1 MKRRE
6 FITLVGGCAIAW
18 PLSVR
23 AQQTTVPVVGFL
35 HGAAL
40 ADGFAKA
47 EAAGFRSGLAETG
60 YIEGRNVV
68 IEYRWAE
75 SHYDRLPDLATDL
88 IRRNVAVIAAG
99 TTPAALAAKAATA
112 TIPIVFQFGVDPVK
126 AGVVSSLNHPGGNV
140 TGIVNLSPGL
150 MAKRIELIH
159 QVVPDAKI
167 IAALLNPAV
176 PAFSDQEVA
185 DAQAAHTALGIQVE
199 LLAASTPAAVDA
211 AFSKAVELHAVALV
225 VGSDIL
231 FIVRPIEMAALAMR
245 FGIPSIHPVRGFV
258 AAGGL
263 MSYGSDFVD
272 AYRLMGIYTGRVL
285 KGEKPANL
293 PVQQATKFEMVINL
307 KAAKALDLTLPIALL
322 GRADEVIE

>member
-6 FITLVGGCAIAW
+6 FITLAGGAVAAW
-18 PLSVR
+18 PLAAR

-35 HGAAL
+35 HGGL
-40 ADGFAKA
+40 ADGLAIKA
-47 EAAGFRSGLAETG
+47 EVGGFRSGLAETG

-75 SHYDRLPDLATDL
+75 GHYDRLPDLATDL
-88 IRRNVAVIAAG
+88 VRRNVAVIATG

-126 AGVVSSLNHPGGNV
+126 AGVVSSLNQPGGNV

-167 IAALLNPAV
+167 IAVLVNPAV
-176 PAFSDQEVA
+176 PAISAQEVA
-185 DAQAAHTALGIQVE
+185 DVQAAHTVLPIQVE
-199 LLAASTPAAVDA
+199 LLEASTLAAVDA
-211 AFSKAVELHAVALV
+211 AFSKAVELHAGALV

-231 FIVRPIEMAALAMR
+231 F
-245 FGIPSIHPVRGFV
+245 
-258 AAGGL
+258 
-263 MSYGSDFVD
+263 
-272 AYRLMGIYTGRVL
+272 
-285 KGEKPANL
+285 
-293 PVQQATKFEMVINL
+293 
-307 KAAKALDLTLPIALL
+307 
-322 GRADEVIE
+322 

>member
-1 MKRRE
+1 MRRRD
-6 FITLVGGCAIAW
+6 FIKAITVSAAW
-18 PLSVR
+18 PLAAR
-23 AQQTTVPVVGFL
+23 AQQTSVPVVGFL
-35 HGAAL
+35 HGGL

-75 SHYDRLPDLATDL
+75 NHYDRLPDLATDL
-88 IRRNVAVIAAG
+88 VQRNVAVIAAG
-99 TTPAALAAKAATA
+99 TTPAALAAKAATT
-112 TIPIVFQFGVDPVK
+112 TIPIVFAFGVDPVK
-126 AGVVSSLNHPGGNV
+126 TGIVSSLNRPGGNV

-150 MAKRIELIH
+150 MAKRIELIR

-167 IAALLNPAV
+167 IAALVNPVV
-176 PAFSDQEVA
+176 PAISDQEVA
-185 DAQAAHTALGIQVE
+185 DAQAAHAALGIQVE
-199 LLAASTPAAVDA
+199 LLEASTPAAVDA
-211 AFSKAVELHAVALV
+211 AFAKAVELHAGALV

-231 FIVRPIEMAALAMR
+231 FFDRQVEMAALAIR
-245 FGIPSIHPVRGFV
+245 LGIPSIHPIRGFV

-272 AYRLMGIYTGRVL
+272 AYRLMGIYAGRIL
-285 KGEKPANL
+285 KGETLANL
-293 PVQQATKFEMVINL
+293 PVQQVTKVEMAINL
-307 KAAKALDLTLPIALL
+307 KAAKTLGLTLPIALL

>member
-1 MKRRE
+1 MRRRE
-6 FITLVGGCAIAW
+6 FITLVGSSAIAW

-23 AQQTTVPVVGFL
+23 AQQTAMPTVGFL
-35 HGAAL
+35 SGGL
-40 ADGFAKA
+40 ANGFTKA
-47 EAAGFRSGLAETG
+47 EVAGFRGGLAETG

-88 IRRNVAVIAAG
+88 LLRNVALIVVG
-99 TTPAALAAKAATA
+99 STPATLAAKSATA
-112 TIPIVFQFGVDPVK
+112 TIPIVFEVGVDPVK
-126 AGVVSSLNHPGGNV
+126 RGIVSSLSHPGGNI
-140 TGIVNLSPGL
+140 TGIVNLSVGL

-167 IAALLNPAV
+167 IAALVNPAV
-176 PAFSDQEVA
+176 PAISDQEVA
-185 DAQAAHTALGIQVE
+185 DAQAAHTALGVQVE
-199 LLAASTPAAVDA
+199 LLEASTPAAIDA
-211 AFSKAVELHAVALV
+211 AFAKAVELHAGALV

-231 FIVRPIEMAALAMR
+231 FIGRPVEMATLAGR
-245 FGIPSIHPVRGFV
+245 LGIPSIHPIRDFV

-272 AYRLMGIYTGRVL
+272 TYRLMGIYAGRIL
-285 KGEKPANL
+285 KGETPANL
-293 PVQQATKFEMVINL
+293 PVQQATKVEMVVNL
-307 KAAKALDLTLPIALL
+307 KAAKTLGLTLPIALL